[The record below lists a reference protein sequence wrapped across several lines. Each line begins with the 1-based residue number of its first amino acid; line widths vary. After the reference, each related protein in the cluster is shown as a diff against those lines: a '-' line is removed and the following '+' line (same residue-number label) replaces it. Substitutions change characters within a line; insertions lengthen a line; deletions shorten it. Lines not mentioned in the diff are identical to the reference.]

1 MKISAFR
8 ILLVLLYV
16 VAFSAIL
23 FLTYVGTDYYRLGYG
38 VRPHD
43 ESHEMLKPGG
53 LWGHGYGVVGSAM
66 ILLLFLYSLRKR
78 QIFGIRFGSL
88 PRWLDLHIWLGI
100 IGPLLITLHT
110 AGKFNGIVTIS
121 YASMV
126 LVALSGF
133 FGRYIYMQIPR
144 DDRGHELSMREIN
157 TKIEGIGMLLLD
169 DYHVPDSVLK
179 LIDLQSGVISGQRL
193 AGLSALRS
201 LLVMDIMRPL
211 RAYRLKRH
219 IRKTFPDFPP
229 TATTEIVRLARQKAV
244 MSRRRAVLGSM
255 HSLFHYWHVLHKPL
269 AIVMIVIM
277 FAHVVLVVLMGY
289 KWIF

>member
-88 PRWLDLHIWLGI
+88 PR
-100 IGPLLITLHT
+100 
-110 AGKFNGIVTIS
+110 
-121 YASMV
+121 
-126 LVALSGF
+126 
-133 FGRYIYMQIPR
+133 
-144 DDRGHELSMREIN
+144 
-157 TKIEGIGMLLLD
+157 
-169 DYHVPDSVLK
+169 
-179 LIDLQSGVISGQRL
+179 
-193 AGLSALRS
+193 
-201 LLVMDIMRPL
+201 
-211 RAYRLKRH
+211 
-219 IRKTFPDFPP
+219 
-229 TATTEIVRLARQKAV
+229 
-244 MSRRRAVLGSM
+244 
-255 HSLFHYWHVLHKPL
+255 
-269 AIVMIVIM
+269 
-277 FAHVVLVVLMGY
+277 
-289 KWIF
+289 

>member
-8 ILLVLLYV
+8 IIIVLLYV
-16 VAFSAIL
+16 VAVSVIL
-23 FLTYVGTDYYRLGYG
+23 VLTYTGTDYYRLGYG
-38 VRPHD
+38 ERPHD
-43 ESHEMLKPGG
+43 ELHEQLKPGG

-78 QIFGIRFGSL
+78 QLFGIRFGPL

-110 AGKFNGIVTIS
+110 AGKFSGVVTVS
-121 YASMV
+121 YVSMV
-126 LVALSGF
+126 LVAVSGF

-144 DDRGHELSMREIN
+144 DDRGHELSMKEIN
-157 TKIEGIGMLLLD
+157 TKIEGMGMLLHD
-169 DYHVPDSVLK
+169 DYHVPGSVLK
-179 LIDLQSGVISGQRL
+179 LIDLQAGVISGQRL
-193 AGLSALRS
+193 AGFRALQS
-201 LLVMDIMRPL
+201 LIIMDIMRPL

-219 IRKTFPDFPP
+219 IHKTFPDFPP
-229 TATTEIVRLARQKAV
+229 SATAEIVRLARRKAV
-244 MSRRRAVLGSM
+244 MSRRRAVLGTL

-269 AIVMIVIM
+269 AVVMIVIM